1 MNEPIKKRANHR
13 IKIIEGQIKGLHKMI
28 DADEY
33 CMDIMAQ
40 SLAIQRSL
48 SSLSKLVLQNH
59 IETHIIN
66 MLSSGDEAQQQKAQ
80 QELASLYELHNIRGR

>member
-1 MNEPIKKRANHR
+1 
-13 IKIIEGQIKGLHKMI
+13 MI

-59 IETHIIN
+59 IETHITS

-80 QELASLYELHNIRGR
+80 LELVSLYELHNIRGR